1 LNYRNNLFNTKYINV
16 IGDYNM
22 LKAISK
28 YFLLISFLMLVMS
41 CSNNKEEIKSTSEY
55 SKGQS
60 LVSDDV
66 SANNILQIAIGS
78 PDHTTLVAAVQAAG
92 LEDVLANAG
101 PLTVFAPNNAAFD
114 KLPEGVVSDLL
125 KPENKKKL
133 ANIITYHA
141 APGTYKGNM
150 IKSVMG
156 IGQATGD
163 KVNVEVIDGETF
175 VNGAKIL
182 GTIEASN
189 GVVHIIDSVLLP
201 PEK

>member
-1 LNYRNNLFNTKYINV
+1 MRIKLLLLCV
-16 IGDYNM
+16 I
-22 LKAISK
+22 I
-28 YFLLISFLMLVMS
+28 LVS
-41 CSNNKEEIKSTSEY
+41 CSEKKSTEESQSY

-66 SANNILQIAIGS
+66 SQKNILQVAIGS
-78 PDHTTLVAAVQAAG
+78 PDHTTLVAAVQAAD

-114 KLPEGVVSDLL
+114 KLPEGVVADLL
-125 KPENKKKL
+125 KPENKTKL
-133 ANIITYHA
+133 ATIITYHA

-150 IKSVMG
+150 IKGVMG

-163 KVNVEVIDGETF
+163 KVNVEVIEGETF

-182 GTIEASN
+182 GTVEASN
-189 GVVHIIDSVLLP
+189 GVVHVIDSVLLP
-201 PEK
+201 PDK